1 MLEKISVIVPV
12 YKVEPYLRKCV
23 DSILNQTYRNL
34 EVILVDDGSPDSC
47 GAICEEYAA
56 KDARVRVIHKPNGGL
71 SDARNAGM
79 DIMTGKYVAFVDS
92 DDWIEAHM
100 YHTLLTQLLR
110 FDADIAMCDAAVEI
124 QDGDTVSVTKA
135 ADYGSAPFAERNT
148 DAMRRFLRTSCA
160 AWDKLYKAELF
171 DDLRFPMGEINE
183 DEAIMLRL
191 LDRCKTVCYTG
202 ETCYHYVRRT
212 DGQSITTS
220 SFSAKKLVWVRHC
233 RDNLAFV
240 REKYPELEPYAAAR
254 YRGSLLW
261 ALREIALSEESFD
274 AEVQQLKIELRTN
287 AVPFRQAPFENRQD
301 RLRYNLLQYFP
312 LGVYRAIL
320 RLRHRNG
327 KEG

>member
-1 MLEKISVIVPV
+1 MVKYSVIVPV
-12 YKVEPYLRKCV
+12 YNVETVLPHCIE
-23 DSILNQTYRNL
+23 SILNQSVSDFEL
-34 EVILVDDGSPDSC
+34 ILIDDGSPDQS
-47 GAICEEYAA
+47 GAICDEYAA
-56 KDARVRVIHKPNGGL
+56 MDARVRVIHKPNGGL

-100 YHTLLTQLLR
+100 YHTLLTQLLH
-110 FDADIAMCDAAVEI
+110 FDADIAMCDAAVEV
-124 QDGDTVSVTKA
+124 QVGDTVSVTEA

-160 AWDKLYKAELF
+160 AWDKLCKAELF
-171 DDLRFPMGEINE
+171 DDLRFPVGEINE

-202 ETCYHYVRRT
+202 ESCYHYVRRT

-261 ALREIALSEESFD
+261 ALREIALSEGDYSD
-274 AEVQQLKIELRTN
+274 IIQRLQKELRTN
-287 AVPFRQAPFENRQD
+287 AAVFYSSPFDYPKD
-301 RLRYNLLQYFP
+301 RIRLLLLQWLPFS
-312 LGVYRAIL
+312 VYKMLVR
-320 RLRHRNG
+320 RKG
-327 KEG
+327 K